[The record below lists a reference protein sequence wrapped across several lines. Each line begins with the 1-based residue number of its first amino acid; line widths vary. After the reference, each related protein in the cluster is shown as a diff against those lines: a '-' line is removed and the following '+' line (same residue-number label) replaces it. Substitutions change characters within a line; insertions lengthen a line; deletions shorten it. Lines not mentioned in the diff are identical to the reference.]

1 MNYRLQRI
9 DAVQWANVMAVI
21 YGVMMAVFA
30 VITIPFLLLGM
41 LMAPP
46 GTGDRG
52 SLGMSLAFMILYPF
66 LGVFIGW
73 IGGWAI
79 AALFNFVAKR
89 TGGVRV
95 ALEPEPAPAA

>member
-1 MNYRLQRI
+1 MNYRLQHV

-21 YGVMMAVFA
+21 YGVMMTVFA
-30 VITIPFLLLGM
+30 VVTIPFLLLGM

-46 GTGDRG
+46 GTDGRG
-52 SLGMSLAFMILYPF
+52 SLGTSLAFMIFYPF
-66 LGVFIGW
+66 FGVFIGW
-73 IGGWAI
+73 TGGWAI

-95 ALEPEPAPAA
+95 TLESEPGPGA

>member
-9 DAVQWANVMAVI
+9 DAVQTANVMAVI
-21 YGVMMAVFA
+21 YGVMMAVIA

-66 LGVFIGW
+66 LGIFLGW
-73 IGGWAI
+73 ISGWAM

-95 ALEPEPAPAA
+95 ALESLPAPAA